1 MGRDSSSVGDR
12 LVLVTIDTLG
22 CLLWLVGIGCRRYKQ
37 PVDTIGCGCNAI
49 GEIVEEREGGE
60 EDEWDDGVPE
70 DD

>member
-1 MGRDSSSVGDR
+1 
-12 LVLVTIDTLG
+12 
-22 CLLWLVGIGCRRYKQ
+22 
-37 PVDTIGCGCNAI
+37 VDTIGRGCNAI